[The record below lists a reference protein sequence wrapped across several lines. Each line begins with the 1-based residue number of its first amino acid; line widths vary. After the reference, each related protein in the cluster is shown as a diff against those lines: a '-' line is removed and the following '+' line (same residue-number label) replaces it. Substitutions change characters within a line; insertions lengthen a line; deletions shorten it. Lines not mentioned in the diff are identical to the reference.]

1 LQKDTSKAWSKDN
14 IPARPKPPIPA
25 QFFIHLGPAWRFMP
39 KETIRAHIIQR
50 FAVYEKYIATYRA
63 WEDEHNK
70 WARHVYQLMRTIMK
84 AQRDTVAQRDPN
96 LMDTDLG
103 EEERLD
109 ENDADTVGTVLD
121 EFMEEYTSWV
131 ATEFE
136 SADLEMFDENSSAL
150 TTLQEGAEVDEHERV
165 RRWFMSQFKRME
177 NPGMSSRI
185 GLPSLHRAAP
195 RGAFGL
201 SPEGNQSLGQT
212 WRTPFFDLP
221 KQAAR
226 DVLIH
231 SAHNAWPS
239 FHALSFKPGTSKGRS
254 EHPAS
259 RNPTERNEEKDEEDH
274 PWRIY
279 STKCSCGYANCNCR
293 SWKSWWDETHDM
305 LAHVEHVDV
314 PVTSSPENSPG
325 SVSRFVHLCSKVG
338 PPDSELSPPHEQ
350 PALGNN
356 PQTGQNGWVYD
367 RFSQT
372 GVQTETHSEHAKV
385 PNLQYR
391 KQHVM
396 VASARPQPSQ
406 ENIAMQLSWNNVLCQ
421 GNGASTPDNSSYKTT
436 PQPSY
441 HTSIKLSW
449 EEFVG
454 NDPSLPSEYS
464 SEILRVLKDELEP
477 ACSLDQTIL
486 AKAINWR
493 ARTRFVYWIAS
504 IHCGYNLSPQILFL
518 SVNLM
523 DRFLAKK
530 DPTPCGSQWNV
541 LGAACL
547 WSAWK
552 FEGSGSALIDA
563 AHVLKYTEPGT
574 VSKAQ
579 IIAAEWDL
587 HRQLNHNLSFPG
599 PLVFMRHALTRT
611 RFTKEVAY
619 LARFFLEISLTLELM
634 IPYRPSDIATAAV
647 CLAQELMCIS
657 SWEDIAQGFG
667 PNDGGDFTIRSQDGV
682 DFHIHSVILRYASS
696 VFDELISS
704 GSGEPLVTL
713 TEEARTIR
721 LMLVFVYF
729 SHEQPVITDISC
741 LEKALEVAR
750 KYELASMTASLRSLF
765 WLENS
770 PMHMRN
776 DPVGSYEL
784 ACIFSFEDIQKACYQ
799 HCIRRLDLSDSR
811 TITEILPFCR
821 HPRYVLPLIARLA
834 KRRVVVTETLHAI
847 HTFPMNL
854 VAPEWDTTHIIRE
867 TLASRLICG
876 KCIEAYDDSTFSA
889 VSWQIYWAHRACQ
902 VLLKRPMGECDH
914 VFEVGFLC
922 KPYDEEEDVTVICDD
937 CFTHIHLKNH
947 KTWENWAQI
956 VRETLEKRLGNSL

>member
-1 LQKDTSKAWSKDN
+1 
-14 IPARPKPPIPA
+14 
-25 QFFIHLGPAWRFMP
+25 MP
-39 KETIRAHIIQR
+39 KETIRTHIVQR
-50 FAVYEKYIATYRA
+50 FAVHDKYIATYRA

-70 WARHVYQLMRTIMK
+70 WARHVYQLMRIIMK
-84 AQRDTVAQRDPN
+84 AQRDAAAQRNPN
-96 LMDTDLG
+96 QMDADLD
-103 EEERLD
+103 EEPRMD
-109 ENDADTVGTVLD
+109 ENDADTVATVLD
-121 EFMEEYTSWV
+121 EFMEEYTSKV

-136 SADLEMFDENSSAL
+136 SADLEMFDENGSAL
-150 TTLQEGAEVDEHERV
+150 TTLQEGAEVDERGRV

-177 NPGMSSRI
+177 KPGMSSRI
-185 GLPSLHRAAP
+185 GLPPLHRAAP

-212 WRTPFFDLP
+212 WRAPSFDLP
-221 KQAAR
+221 KQAAH
-226 DVLIH
+226 DVLIR
-231 SAHNAWPS
+231 SAHNACFGFP
-239 FHALSFKPGTSKGRS
+239 APSFKPEANRDQSGHPLNRS
-254 EHPAS
+254 S
-259 RNPTERNEEKDEEDH
+259 TKDGKEEDEQDH

-293 SWKSWWDETHDM
+293 SWKAWWDETHDM
-305 LAHVEHVDV
+305 LAHVEHINIPV
-314 PVTSSPENSPG
+314 PPRPEDSPDSLT
-325 SVSRFVHLCSKVG
+325 RFVRLCSKAE
-338 PPDSELSPPHEQ
+338 PPDSESSLPHAQ
-350 PALGNN
+350 PTLGSNSE
-356 PQTGQNGWVYD
+356 TGQNGWVYD

-372 GVQTETHSEHAKV
+372 GVQTETRSEHAKV

-391 KQHVM
+391 KQYVM
-396 VASARPQPSQ
+396 TSARPQSSQ
-406 ENIAMQLSWNNVLCQ
+406 ENIAMQLSWNNVLYP
-421 GNGASTPDNSSYKTT
+421 GDDASTPGDSSYKTI
-436 PQPSY
+436 PQTSN

-454 NDPSLPSEYS
+454 NDPTLPSEYS
-464 SEILRVLKDELEP
+464 SEIFRVLKDELEP
-477 ACSLDQTIL
+477 ASSLDQTIL

-493 ARTRFVYWIAS
+493 TRTRFVHWIAS

-530 DPTPCGSQWNV
+530 DPPPCGSQWNV
-541 LGAACL
+541 LAAACL

-611 RFTKEVAY
+611 RLTKELAY
-619 LARFFLEISLTLELM
+619 LARFFVEISLTLELM
-634 IPYRPSDIATAAV
+634 IPCRPSNVATAAV
-647 CLAQELMCIS
+647 YLAQELMCIS
-657 SWEDIAQGFG
+657 TWEDIAQGFG

-682 DFHIHSVILRYASS
+682 DFHIHSVILRYASP
-696 VFDELISS
+696 VFDELMSS

-729 SHEQPVITDISC
+729 SHEQPVITDISS

-784 ACIFSFEDIQKACYQ
+784 ACIFGFEDIQKACYQ
-799 HCIRRLDLSDSR
+799 HCIRRLDLSDNR
-811 TITEILPFCR
+811 IITEILPFCR
-821 HPRYVLPLIARLA
+821 HPRYVLPLVARLA
-834 KRRVVVTETLHAI
+834 KRRAVITETLHAI

-876 KCIEAYDDSTFSA
+876 RCIEAYDDSTFSA
-889 VSWQIYWAHRACQ
+889 VSWQIYWAHRASQ